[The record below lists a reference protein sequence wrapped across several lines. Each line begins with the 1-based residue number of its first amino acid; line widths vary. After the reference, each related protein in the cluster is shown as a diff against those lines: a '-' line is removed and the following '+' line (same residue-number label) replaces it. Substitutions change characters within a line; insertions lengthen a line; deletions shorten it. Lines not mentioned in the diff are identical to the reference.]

1 MDSVI
6 TTVGAL
12 WACIGVEDT
21 SIGMYMYFQVQYCKY
36 LSRMRKYLHIVVTCC
51 NVTVDNGCTT
61 VYTQLY
67 KSFHHDCNG

>member
-6 TTVGAL
+6 TMVGAL

-36 LSRMRKYLHIVVTCC
+36 LIRMRKYLHFVVKCC
-51 NVTVDNGCTT
+51 NVTVDNG
-61 VYTQLY
+61 
-67 KSFHHDCNG
+67 